1 MIVVTFFLIKRKQP
15 YNDNIREAGMAI
27 QLLELQQAEK
37 LSACKI
43 SLSLGLN
50 TEQNLIE
57 HFLQFNRKLMQA
69 STALLAFH
77 QEPYLWH
84 RCPEK
89 LQAIDSTKI
98 AKSLNT
104 LFVNDDLIDSEHP
117 RYPTLIA
124 FLNTFKRKVQSAI
137 ALHLRHPDQ
146 TSLGYVVLFDE
157 DAQAFSEL
165 QKQLLQAHCVN
176 FMQQLELKFNHDELK
191 ELYEQEAALNVS
203 KTKFFS
209 IISHD
214 LRAPFH
220 GLLGFSEILAKER
233 DTLDESSIQNIAD
246 YLHDTSQSTYN
257 LLESLLNW
265 AMAEG
270 GRFVYHPINFKLRQI
285 TNIVTDI
292 LKTLALKKHIE
303 LVNEVDENL
312 KVYAD
317 MNMITSV
324 IQNLVSNALKFTDVD
339 SAGKVFIR
347 AKNNGDFVEIHVKDT
362 GLGMTQAQIKE
373 LFQPRI
379 TMSLKGTAGE
389 KGAGLG
395 LALCKRFVEM
405 NLGEISA
412 SSKEGEGTLFTV
424 RLPIAREHVDSC
436 VEQHKSQEKLA

>member
-1 MIVVTFFLIKRKQP
+1 
-15 YNDNIREAGMAI
+15 MAI

-43 SLSLGLN
+43 SLSLGL
-50 TEQNLIE
+50 TAEQNLLE
-57 HFLQFNRKLMQA
+57 QFLQFNRKLMQA

-77 QEPYLWH
+77 QEPYVWH

-89 LQAIDSTKI
+89 LQAIDSSKI
-98 AKSLNT
+98 IKSLNT
-104 LFVNDDLIDSEHP
+104 LFVNDDLIDSQHTQ
-117 RYPTLIA
+117 YQTLLA
-124 FLNTFKRKVQSAI
+124 FLNPLKRKVQTAV
-137 ALHLRHPDQ
+137 AFHLRHPDQ
-146 TSLGYVVLFDE
+146 TSLGYIILFDE
-157 DAQAFSEL
+157 VAQEFSEL
-165 QKQLLQAHCVN
+165 QKQLLKDHCVS
-176 FMQQLELKFNHDELK
+176 FMQQLELKFSHDELK
-191 ELYEQEAALNVS
+191 ELYEQEAALNFS

-246 YLHDTSQSTYN
+246 YLYETSQSTYN

-292 LKTLALKKHIE
+292 LKSLAIKKNIQ
-303 LVNEVDENL
+303 LINEVDENL
-312 KVYAD
+312 KIYAD
-317 MNMITSV
+317 MHMITSL
-324 IQNLVSNALKFTDVD
+324 IQNLVSNALKFTDID
-339 SAGKVFIR
+339 GSGKVYIG
-347 AKNNGDFVEIHVKDT
+347 AKSEGDFVAITIKDS
-362 GLGMTQAQIKE
+362 GLGMTEEQIQN

-379 TMSLKGTAGE
+379 TASFKGTAGE

-395 LALCKRFVEM
+395 LTLCKRFVDL
-405 NLGEISA
+405 NQGQISV
-412 SSKEGEGTLFTV
+412 SSQEGDGTTFKVL
-424 RLPIAREHVDSC
+424 LPAEREHVDLC
-436 VEQHKSQEKLA
+436 TEQNKTIAKLV

>member
-1 MIVVTFFLIKRKQP
+1 
-15 YNDNIREAGMAI
+15 MAI

-57 HFLQFNRKLMQA
+57 QFLQFNCKLMQA
-69 STALLAFH
+69 STALLSFH

-89 LQAIDSTKI
+89 LQAVDSTTI

-104 LFVNDDLIDSEHP
+104 LFVNDDLIDHQHP
-117 RYPTLIA
+117 RYPTLLA
-124 FLNTFKRKVQSAI
+124 FLNVFKRKVQSAI

-176 FMQQLELKFNHDELK
+176 FMQQLELKFSHDELK

-246 YLHDTSQSTYN
+246 YLHETSQSTYN

-312 KVYAD
+312 TVYAD

-347 AKNNGDFVEIHVKDT
+347 AQSKGDHVEICVKDT
-362 GLGMTQAQIKE
+362 GLGMTQAQIKD

-379 TMSLKGTAGE
+379 TVSLKGTAGE

-412 SSKEGEGTLFTV
+412 SSKEGGGTQFTV
-424 RLPIAREHVDSC
+424 LLPAAREHVDSC
-436 VEQHKSQEKLA
+436 IEQHKSQEKLV

>member
-1 MIVVTFFLIKRKQP
+1 
-15 YNDNIREAGMAI
+15 MAI
-27 QLLELQQAEK
+27 QLLELQQADK

-50 TEQNLIE
+50 SDQNLLGQ
-57 HFLQFNRKLMQA
+57 FLQFNRKLMQA

-77 QEPYLWH
+77 QEPYIWH
-84 RCPEK
+84 SCPEK
-89 LQAIDSTKI
+89 LQAVDVSKI
-98 AKSLNT
+98 SKSLNT
-104 LFVNDDLIDSEHP
+104 LFVNGDLIDREHP
-117 RYPTLIA
+117 QYQTLLA
-124 FLNTFKRKVQSAI
+124 FLSPFNRKIQTAI
-137 ALHLRHPDQ
+137 AVHLRHPDQ
-146 TSLGYVVLFDE
+146 TSLGYIVLFDE
-157 DAQAFSEL
+157 VAQGFTEL
-165 QKQLLQAHCVN
+165 QTQLLQAHCSN
-176 FMQQLELKFNHDELK
+176 FMQQLELKLNHDELK
-191 ELYEQEAALNVS
+191 ELYEQEEALNFS

-246 YLHDTSQSTYN
+246 YLYDTSQSTYN

-292 LKTLALKKHIE
+292 LKTLAIKKNIQ
-303 LVNEVDENL
+303 LINEVDENL

-317 MNMITSV
+317 INMMTSV

-339 SAGKVFIR
+339 GSGKVYIQ
-347 AKNNGDFVEIHVKDT
+347 AQNKGTYIEVYVKDT
-362 GLGMTQAQIKE
+362 GLGMTQEQIKD
-373 LFQPRI
+373 LFQPRVK
-379 TMSLKGTAGE
+379 MSFKGTAGE

-395 LALCKRFVEM
+395 LSLCKRFVEM
-405 NLGEISA
+405 NLGEINVTSH
-412 SSKEGEGTLFTV
+412 EGEGTVFTV
-424 RLPIAREHVDSC
+424 LLPIEREHADLC
-436 VEQHKSQEKLA
+436 TEQHKSKAKLV

>member
-1 MIVVTFFLIKRKQP
+1 
-15 YNDNIREAGMAI
+15 MAI
-27 QLLELQQAEK
+27 QLLELQQADK

-50 TEQNLIE
+50 SDQNLLGQ
-57 HFLQFNRKLMQA
+57 FLQFNRKLMQA

-77 QEPYLWH
+77 QEPYIWH
-84 RCPEK
+84 SCPEK
-89 LQAIDSTKI
+89 LQAVDVSKI
-98 AKSLNT
+98 SKSLNT
-104 LFVNDDLIDSEHP
+104 LFVNGDLIDREHP
-117 RYPTLIA
+117 QYQTLLA
-124 FLNTFKRKVQSAI
+124 FLSPFNRKIQTAI
-137 ALHLRHPDQ
+137 AVHLRHPDQ
-146 TSLGYVVLFDE
+146 TSLGYIVLFDE
-157 DAQAFSEL
+157 VAQCFTEL
-165 QKQLLQAHCVN
+165 QTQLLQAHCSN
-176 FMQQLELKFNHDELK
+176 FMQQLELKLNHDELK
-191 ELYEQEAALNVS
+191 ELYEQEEALNFS

-246 YLHDTSQSTYN
+246 YLYDTSQSTYN

-292 LKTLALKKHIE
+292 LKTLAIKKNIQ
-303 LVNEVDENL
+303 LINEVDENL

-317 MNMITSV
+317 INMMTSV

-339 SAGKVFIR
+339 GSGKVYIQ
-347 AKNNGDFVEIHVKDT
+347 AQNKGTYIEVYVKDT
-362 GLGMTQAQIKE
+362 GLGMTQEQIKD
-373 LFQPRI
+373 LFQPRVK
-379 TMSLKGTAGE
+379 MSFKGTAGE

-395 LALCKRFVEM
+395 LSLCKRFVEM
-405 NLGEISA
+405 NLGEINVTSH
-412 SSKEGEGTLFTV
+412 EGEGTVFTV
-424 RLPIAREHVDSC
+424 LLPIEREHADLC
-436 VEQHKSQEKLA
+436 TEQHKSKAKLV

>member
-1 MIVVTFFLIKRKQP
+1 
-15 YNDNIREAGMAI
+15 MAI
-27 QLLELQQAEK
+27 QLLEVQQAEK

-89 LQAIDSTKI
+89 LQAVDSTKI

-146 TSLGYVVLFDE
+146 TSLGYVVLFDG
-157 DAQAFSEL
+157 DVQAFSEL

-246 YLHDTSQSTYN
+246 YLHETSQSTYN

-347 AKNNGDFVEIHVKDT
+347 AQSKGDHVEICVKDT
-362 GLGMTQAQIKE
+362 GLGMTQAQIKD

-379 TMSLKGTAGE
+379 TVSLKGTAGE

-412 SSKEGEGTLFTV
+412 SSKEGGGTQFTV
-424 RLPIAREHVDSC
+424 LLPAAREHVDSC
-436 VEQHKSQEKLA
+436 IEQHKSQEKLV

>member
-1 MIVVTFFLIKRKQP
+1 
-15 YNDNIREAGMAI
+15 MAI
-27 QLLELQQAEK
+27 QLLELQQADK

-50 TEQNLIE
+50 SDQNLLGQ
-57 HFLQFNRKLMQA
+57 FLQFNRKLMQA

-77 QEPYLWH
+77 QEPYIWH
-84 RCPEK
+84 SCPEK
-89 LQAIDSTKI
+89 LQAVDVSKI

-104 LFVNDDLIDSEHP
+104 LFVNGDLIDREHP
-117 RYPTLIA
+117 QYQTLLA
-124 FLNTFKRKVQSAI
+124 FLSPFNRKIQTAI
-137 ALHLRHPDQ
+137 AVHLRHPDQ
-146 TSLGYVVLFDE
+146 TSLGYIVLFDE
-157 DAQAFSEL
+157 VAQGFTEL
-165 QKQLLQAHCVN
+165 QTQLLQAHCSN
-176 FMQQLELKFNHDELK
+176 FMQQLELKLNHDELK
-191 ELYEQEAALNVS
+191 ELYEQEEALNFS

-246 YLHDTSQSTYN
+246 YLYDTSQSTYN

-292 LKTLALKKHIE
+292 LKTLAIKKNIQ
-303 LVNEVDENL
+303 LINEVDENL

-317 MNMITSV
+317 INMMTSV

-339 SAGKVFIR
+339 GSGKVYIQ
-347 AKNNGDFVEIHVKDT
+347 AQNKGTYIEVYVKDT
-362 GLGMTQAQIKE
+362 GLGMTQEQIKD
-373 LFQPRI
+373 LFQPRVK
-379 TMSLKGTAGE
+379 MSFKGTAGE

-395 LALCKRFVEM
+395 LSLCKRFVEM
-405 NLGEISA
+405 NLGEINVTSH
-412 SSKEGEGTLFTV
+412 EGEGTVFTV
-424 RLPIAREHVDSC
+424 LLPIEREHADLC
-436 VEQHKSQEKLA
+436 TEQHKSKAKLV

>member
-1 MIVVTFFLIKRKQP
+1 
-15 YNDNIREAGMAI
+15 MAI

-43 SLSLGLN
+43 SLSLGIN

-89 LQAIDSTKI
+89 LQAVDSTKI

>member
-1 MIVVTFFLIKRKQP
+1 
-15 YNDNIREAGMAI
+15 MAI
-27 QLLELQQAEK
+27 QLLELQQADK

-50 TEQNLIE
+50 SDQNLLGQ
-57 HFLQFNRKLMQA
+57 FLQFNRKLMQA

-77 QEPYLWH
+77 QEPYIWH
-84 RCPEK
+84 SCPEK
-89 LQAIDSTKI
+89 LQAVDVSKI

-104 LFVNDDLIDSEHP
+104 LFVNGDLIDREHP
-117 RYPTLIA
+117 QYQTLLA
-124 FLNTFKRKVQSAI
+124 FLSPFNRKIQTAI
-137 ALHLRHPDQ
+137 AVHLRHPDQ
-146 TSLGYVVLFDE
+146 TSLGYIVLFDE
-157 DAQAFSEL
+157 VAQGFTEL
-165 QKQLLQAHCVN
+165 QTQLLQAHCRN
-176 FMQQLELKFNHDELK
+176 FMQQLELKLNHDELK
-191 ELYEQEAALNVS
+191 ELYEQEEALNFS

-246 YLHDTSQSTYN
+246 YLYDTSQSTYN

-292 LKTLALKKHIE
+292 LKTLAIKKNIQ
-303 LVNEVDENL
+303 LIDEVDENL

-317 MNMITSV
+317 INMMTSV

-339 SAGKVFIR
+339 GSGKVYIQ
-347 AKNNGDFVEIHVKDT
+347 AQNKGTYIEVYVKDT
-362 GLGMTQAQIKE
+362 GLGMTQEQIKD
-373 LFQPRI
+373 LFQPRVK
-379 TMSLKGTAGE
+379 MSFKGTAGE

-395 LALCKRFVEM
+395 LSLCKRFVEM
-405 NLGEISA
+405 NLGEINVTSH
-412 SSKEGEGTLFTV
+412 EGEGTIFTV
-424 RLPIAREHVDSC
+424 LLPIEREHADLC
-436 VEQHKSQEKLA
+436 TEQHKSKAKLV

>member
-1 MIVVTFFLIKRKQP
+1 
-15 YNDNIREAGMAI
+15 MAI

-57 HFLQFNRKLMQA
+57 QFLQFNCKLMQA
-69 STALLAFH
+69 SSALLAFH

-89 LQAIDSTKI
+89 LQAVDSTKI

-104 LFVNDDLIDSEHP
+104 LFVNDDLIDHQHP
-117 RYPTLIA
+117 RYPTLLA
-124 FLNTFKRKVQSAI
+124 FLNVFKRKVQSAI
-137 ALHLRHPDQ
+137 ALPLRHPDQ

-157 DAQAFSEL
+157 DVQAFSEL
-165 QKQLLQAHCVN
+165 QKQLLQAQCIN

-246 YLHDTSQSTYN
+246 YLHETSQSTYN

-312 KVYAD
+312 TVYAD

-347 AKNNGDFVEIHVKDT
+347 AKIKDNHVEICIKDT
-362 GLGMTQAQIKE
+362 GLGMTQEQIKD

-379 TMSLKGTAGE
+379 TVSLKGTAGE

-424 RLPIAREHVDSC
+424 LLPAAREHVDSC
-436 VEQHKSQEKLA
+436 VEQHNKSQEKLA

>member
-1 MIVVTFFLIKRKQP
+1 
-15 YNDNIREAGMAI
+15 MAI
-27 QLLELQQAEK
+27 QLLELQQADK

-50 TEQNLIE
+50 SGQNLLE
-57 HFLQFNRKLMQA
+57 QFLQFNRKLMQA

-77 QEPYLWH
+77 QEPYIWH
-84 RCPEK
+84 FCPEK
-89 LQAIDSTKI
+89 LQAVDVSKI

-104 LFVNDDLIDSEHP
+104 LFVNGDLIDREHP
-117 RYPTLIA
+117 QYQTLLA
-124 FLNTFKRKVQSAI
+124 FLSPFNRKIQTAI
-137 ALHLRHPDQ
+137 AVHLRHPDQ
-146 TSLGYVVLFDE
+146 TSLGYIVLFDE
-157 DAQAFSEL
+157 VAQCFTEL
-165 QKQLLQAHCVN
+165 QTQLLQAHCSN
-176 FMQQLELKFNHDELK
+176 FMQQLELKLNHDELK
-191 ELYEQEAALNVS
+191 ELYEQEEALNFS

-246 YLHDTSQSTYN
+246 YLYDTSQSTYN

-292 LKTLALKKHIE
+292 LKTLAIKKNIQ
-303 LVNEVDENL
+303 LINEVDENL

-317 MNMITSV
+317 INMMTSV

-339 SAGKVFIR
+339 GSGKVYIQ
-347 AKNNGDFVEIHVKDT
+347 AQNKGTYIEVYVKDT
-362 GLGMTQAQIKE
+362 GLGMTQEQIKD
-373 LFQPRI
+373 LFQPRVK
-379 TMSLKGTAGE
+379 MSFKGTAGE

-395 LALCKRFVEM
+395 LSLCKRFVEM
-405 NLGEISA
+405 NLGEINVTSH
-412 SSKEGEGTLFTV
+412 EGEGTVFTV
-424 RLPIAREHVDSC
+424 LLPIEREHADLC
-436 VEQHKSQEKLA
+436 TEQHKSKAKLV

>member
-1 MIVVTFFLIKRKQP
+1 
-15 YNDNIREAGMAI
+15 MAI
-27 QLLELQQAEK
+27 QLLELQQADK

-50 TEQNLIE
+50 SDQNLLGQ
-57 HFLQFNRKLMQA
+57 FLQFNRKLMQA

-77 QEPYLWH
+77 QEPYIWH
-84 RCPEK
+84 SCPEK
-89 LQAIDSTKI
+89 LQAVDVSRI

-104 LFVNDDLIDSEHP
+104 LFVNGDLIDREHP
-117 RYPTLIA
+117 QYQTLLA
-124 FLNTFKRKVQSAI
+124 FLSPFNRKIQTAI
-137 ALHLRHPDQ
+137 AVHLRHPDQ
-146 TSLGYVVLFDE
+146 TSLGYIVLFDE
-157 DAQAFSEL
+157 VAQGFTEL
-165 QKQLLQAHCVN
+165 QTQLLQAHCSN
-176 FMQQLELKFNHDELK
+176 FMQQLELKLNHDELK
-191 ELYEQEAALNVS
+191 ELYEQEEALNFS

-246 YLHDTSQSTYN
+246 YLYDTSQSTYN

-292 LKTLALKKHIE
+292 LKTLAIKKNIQ
-303 LVNEVDENL
+303 LINEVDENL

-317 MNMITSV
+317 INMMTSV

-339 SAGKVFIR
+339 GSGKVYIQ
-347 AKNNGDFVEIHVKDT
+347 AQNKGTYIEVYVKDT
-362 GLGMTQAQIKE
+362 GLGMTQEQIKD
-373 LFQPRI
+373 LFQPRVK
-379 TMSLKGTAGE
+379 MSFKGTAGE

-395 LALCKRFVEM
+395 LSLCKRFVEM
-405 NLGEISA
+405 NLGEINVTSH
-412 SSKEGEGTLFTV
+412 EGEGTVFTV
-424 RLPIAREHVDSC
+424 LLPIEREHADLC
-436 VEQHKSQEKLA
+436 TEQHKSKAKLV

>member
-1 MIVVTFFLIKRKQP
+1 
-15 YNDNIREAGMAI
+15 MAI

-89 LQAIDSTKI
+89 LQAVDSTKI

>member
-1 MIVVTFFLIKRKQP
+1 
-15 YNDNIREAGMAI
+15 MAI
-27 QLLELQQAEK
+27 QLLELQQADK

-50 TEQNLIE
+50 SDQNLLGQ
-57 HFLQFNRKLMQA
+57 FLQFNRKLMQA

-77 QEPYLWH
+77 QEPYIWH
-84 RCPEK
+84 SCPEK
-89 LQAIDSTKI
+89 LQAVDVSKI

-104 LFVNDDLIDSEHP
+104 LFVNGDLIDREHP
-117 RYPTLIA
+117 QYQTLLA
-124 FLNTFKRKVQSAI
+124 FLSPFNRKIQTAI
-137 ALHLRHPDQ
+137 AVHLRHPDQ
-146 TSLGYVVLFDE
+146 TSLGYIVLFDE
-157 DAQAFSEL
+157 VAQGFTEL
-165 QKQLLQAHCVN
+165 QTQLLQAHCSN
-176 FMQQLELKFNHDELK
+176 FMQQLELKLNHDELK
-191 ELYEQEAALNVS
+191 ELYEQEEALNFS

-246 YLHDTSQSTYN
+246 YLYDTSQSTYN

-292 LKTLALKKHIE
+292 LKTLAIKKNIQ
-303 LVNEVDENL
+303 LINEVDENL

-317 MNMITSV
+317 INMMTSV

-339 SAGKVFIR
+339 GSGKVYIQ
-347 AKNNGDFVEIHVKDT
+347 AQNKGTYIEVYVKDT
-362 GLGMTQAQIKE
+362 GLGMTQEQIKD
-373 LFQPRI
+373 LFQPRVK
-379 TMSLKGTAGE
+379 MSFKGTAGE

-395 LALCKRFVEM
+395 LSLCKRFVEM
-405 NLGEISA
+405 NLGEINVTSH
-412 SSKEGEGTLFTV
+412 EGEGTVFTV
-424 RLPIAREHVDSC
+424 LLPIEREHADLC
-436 VEQHKSQEKLA
+436 TEQHKSKAKLA